1 MEGNLQ
7 DTPLPSLLELIHLT
21 KQSGRVQVTAD
32 VPLNLHVSN
41 GEVISGEILDWE
53 GLEAVQS
60 FLLHLSNGQFRFYPN
75 VTVIEAANDFDIPFS
90 LFMTDWARLNDE
102 WARILPLIGSPS
114 RVMEPTQVLG
124 AVPHPFQGGKS
135 IRSLAKALGVSS
147 FEVAQ
152 NTLPWLLQGDLRL
165 TSRFAWFGLRIQHS
179 AASVKKLPKSR
190 TTADIPAWLDGS
202 RNMGEVL
209 ELGFQMNDVRQY
221 LIQSL
226 QSGEIQVQGSGWLLR
241 DLTWELEYLK

>member
-32 VPLNLHVSN
+32 LPLTLYVAS
-41 GEVISGEILDWE
+41 GEVTSGEILDWE

-75 VTVIEAANDFDIPFS
+75 VTVIEAANNFDIAFS
-90 LFMTDWARLNDE
+90 KFMTDWARLNDE
-102 WARILPLIGSPS
+102 WARILPLLGSPS
-114 RVMEPTQVLG
+114 RILEPTQPYG

-135 IRSLAKALGVSS
+135 IRSLARALGVSS

-152 NTLPWLLQGDLRL
+152 NTLPWIQQGNVRL
-165 TSRFAWFGLRIQHS
+165 TNRFAWFGLRIQHA
-179 AASVKKLPKSR
+179 AASVPKLPKSR
-190 TTADIPAWLDGS
+190 TIADIPAWLDGS

-209 ELGFQMNDVRQY
+209 ELGFQINDVRQY

-241 DLTWELEYLK
+241 DLTWELEYLT